1 MTRSES
7 SSSRTSAF
15 QKVPAGIVLHLRSHE
30 TFYRCDTVREGP
42 RTGNKSAFIVN
53 KELKFSR
60 FT

>member
-42 RTGNKSAFIVN
+42 RTGTFIVN